1 MASALCRL
9 ACDRSPEARFST
21 VPSPAMRLRCARDEG
36 GLDLETAQIGRA
48 SLLVIDELGFLPL
61 DADGACPVSQT
72 FADACERQSVM
83 TTTSM
88 EFFRWGSVFGDD
100 RMAAAVV
107 DRIVHHG
114 MLAQFKG
121 ESYRVRH
128 ALMWGRVLKN
138 GAQIPCAS
146 CSKVIVHSAQNYL
159 TKHVPRP
166 VQGRVD
172 QAPAELPR
180 VVLLGAPGR
189 WLGRRWGRG
198 PTGRAGWALAPS
210 VSVPSGARDVVG
222 GLKKPSAKSRAHGHC
237 AVVVALCETGC
248 CGC

>member
-1 MASALCRL
+1 
-9 ACDRSPEARFST
+9 
-21 VPSPAMRLRCARDEG
+21 
-36 GLDLETAQIGRA
+36 
-48 SLLVIDELGFLPL
+48 
-61 DADGACPVSQT
+61 
-72 FADACERQSVM
+72 
-83 TTTSM
+83 
-88 EFFRWGSVFGDD
+88 
-100 RMAAAVV
+100 MAAAAI

-114 MLAQFKG
+114 RLVQFKG

-128 ALMWGRVLKN
+128 ALIWGRMLKN

-166 VQGRVD
+166 VQGRVV

-180 VVLLGAPGR
+180 VVLLGARGAPGR

-222 GLKKPSAKSRAHGHC
+222 GLKAFCEKAAPAGIAPWAR
-237 AVVVALCETGC
+237 LCVKRVDAGANC
-248 CGC
+248 PIGYRRLARGRPPRFL

>member
-1 MASALCRL
+1 M
-9 ACDRSPEARFST
+9 
-21 VPSPAMRLRCARDEG
+21 PAGLRQEPGGTFLHCAVAGDATSLRPRR
-36 GLDLETAQIGRA
+36 GRA
-48 SLLVIDELGFLPL
+48 RPRDGADRPRIFARNRRTRLP
-61 DADGACPVSQT
+61 AARRRRACPVSQT